1 MHPANVHPVLQR
13 LVLHQQVKV
22 LSPAPKPWRPFQLLT
37 CLLQRTGRKN
47 IPHEH
52 CRALVHIYPTGL
64 HAGSEWLG
72 WAPVPQPANTPFLP
86 FFPFFLVGCRQPDS
100 AQSATRAPRST
111 QTPKC
116 HGKGWA
122 LEAKSRLQKGCRRA
136 AAEEQSPVPAGDRS
150 GSSRCSA
157 DEAMQLLLP
166 LIARVAACS
175 VRTARGNC
183 TISGDG

>member
-1 MHPANVHPVLQR
+1 MHPANIHPVLQR

-72 WAPVPQPANTPFLP
+72 WAPVPQPTNTPFLP
-86 FFPFFLVGCRQPDS
+86 FFPFFFGGLQAARQRSVCDQSPQEHPDT
-100 AQSATRAPRST
+100 QVPREGLGFGS
-111 QTPKC
+111 
-116 HGKGWA
+116 
-122 LEAKSRLQKGCRRA
+122 QKQ
-136 AAEEQSPVPAGDRS
+136 AAEGLPE
-150 GSSRCSA
+150 GSCRGAKPCSCRGQ
-157 DEAMQLLLP
+157 ERLLQVQ
-166 LIARVAACS
+166 R
-175 VRTARGNC
+175 R
-183 TISGDG
+183 